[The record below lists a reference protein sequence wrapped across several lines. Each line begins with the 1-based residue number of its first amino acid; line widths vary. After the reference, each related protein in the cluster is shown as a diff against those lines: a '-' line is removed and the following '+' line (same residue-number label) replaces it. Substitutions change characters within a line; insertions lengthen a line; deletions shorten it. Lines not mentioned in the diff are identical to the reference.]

1 MMPPSCCP
9 VWSRTRQGSICGGEN
24 ASMPKLVTVLR
35 PEKIEEQARNYV
47 RSRILLPAGTIG
59 LVCMVG
65 GVGSLGYQL
74 LVNRTYSWL
83 TFLTGSALLVV
94 GALCGWAQARY
105 HRYLFTTFP
114 QVYAARLRTAVVQRS
129 KKAKAEPEVPSI
141 EHPGRAFVT
150 AISIAGA
157 ALIFSASAV
166 AIIRGDL
173 DPLPAVLV
181 PWAGFYWAKL
191 FCWRGVVD

>member
-1 MMPPSCCP
+1 
-9 VWSRTRQGSICGGEN
+9 
-24 ASMPKLVTVLR
+24 MPKLVTVLR
-35 PEKIEEQARNYV
+35 PEKIDEQARYYV
-47 RSRILLPAGTIG
+47 RSHILLPAGTIG

-74 LVNRTYSWL
+74 LVNHTYSWV
-83 TFLTGSALLVV
+83 TFLTSSILLVV
-94 GALCGWAQARY
+94 GALCGFGQARY

-114 QVYAARLRTAVVQRS
+114 EVYAARMRTAVAQRNR
-129 KKAKAEPEVPSI
+129 KAKAEPAVPSI

-157 ALIFSASAV
+157 ALIFSASAG
-166 AIIRGDL
+166 AIVWGNL
-173 DPLPAVLV
+173 DPLPAVVV

-191 FCWRGVVD
+191 FSWRGVVD